1 MLGIA
6 RIYDLTLAGLG
17 CQQGAAAGQADEYID
32 RNRSGVSRGRRGPDR
47 TAVHDRSGRGFST
60 TFHDVRKSNR
70 CTASDG
76 LEGFVARVRA
86 AVAAAVLVSALA
98 PLTFGGAAAVAAP
111 VPTAAAGTSA
121 EAGSVRTVV
130 QEGGRLTVPAGEE
143 GAVTLRFTATLPAG
157 TRGPVTAVLRMPDT
171 LVARAGGSPVSENV
185 IRSTCTVNGVA
196 YGACPWHMP
205 FVRAGE
211 SVDKPSLDLPTVPA
225 AGTLAYAV
233 TMDADRT
240 AGVLGRPDARV
251 ELKDNA
257 GTVVA
262 EGTVRLDFV
271 LATPPASQRGALH
284 ARDKQ
289 GVLWRYEGTGDVT
302 RPFATRKRVGG
313 GWNAYTVVAP
323 LSGVTAGGTGSLVAR
338 DRAGVLWYYEATGN
352 PAAPFAPRERVG
364 GGWNIYTAI
373 VGTGDGSLVAR
384 DRDGVLWIYDESY
397 NSYGRFKPR
406 TRVGGGWNTYNALV
420 RSGGWEGV
428 LGRDKDGVLWK
439 YAHKGCSPCAPFEA
453 RQRIGGGWNIYT
465 ALAGTAEL
473 GRDEFPDLVARD
485 AAGKLWL
492 YQGVP
497 VYQPGPLWGLTV
509 PGSKRSLIGGGWNVY
524 DLMF

>member
-1 MLGIA
+1 M
-6 RIYDLTLAGLG
+6 
-17 CQQGAAAGQADEYID
+17 
-32 RNRSGVSRGRRGPDR
+32 
-47 TAVHDRSGRGFST
+47 
-60 TFHDVRKSNR
+60 
-70 CTASDG
+70 
-76 LEGFVARVRA
+76 ARVRT

-98 PLTFGGAAAVAAP
+98 PLTFGGATAVAAP

-121 EAGSVRTVV
+121 EAGSVGTVV

-143 GAVTLRFTATLPAG
+143 GAVTLRFTAKLPAG

-171 LVARAGGSPVSENV
+171 LVASAGGSPVSENV

-196 YGACPWHMP
+196 YGACRWHMP

-211 SVDKPSLDLPTVPA
+211 EVDKPSLDLPTVPA
-225 AGTLAYAV
+225 SGTLAYAV

-240 AGVLGRPDARV
+240 AVVLGRPDARV
-251 ELKDNA
+251 ELKDSA

-271 LATPPASQRGALH
+271 LATLPPSERGALH

-313 GWNAYTVVAP
+313 GWN
-323 LSGVTAGGTGSLVAR
+323 
-338 DRAGVLWYYEATGN
+338 
-352 PAAPFAPRERVG
+352 
-364 GGWNIYTAI
+364 IYTAI

-397 NSYGRFKPR
+397 DSYGRFKPR

-420 RSGGWEGV
+420 KSGGWEGV
-428 LGRDKDGVLWK
+428 LSRDKDGVLWK
-439 YAHKGCSPCAPFEA
+439 YALKGCSPCAPFEA

-497 VYQPGPLWGLTV
+497 VYQPGSLWGRTV